1 MLETVLKLVMT
12 FENEDGGKV
21 NLSIVDPRNNI
32 SEEEIRQV
40 MELVVEKDIFEPN
53 QLSLVKPLY
62 AKIVNTETTE
72 FDLV

>member
-1 MLETVLKLVMT
+1 MNELLKLVMC

-21 NLSIVDPRNNI
+21 NLSIVDPRHDI
-32 SEEEIRQV
+32 EEQEIREV
-40 MELVVEKDIFEPN
+40 MQLVVDKDIFEPN

-62 AKIVNTETTE
+62 AKIVNTQTTE

>member
-1 MLETVLKLVMT
+1 MNEVLKLVMT

-21 NLSIVDPRNNI
+21 NLSIVDPKGGI
-32 SEEEIRQV
+32 EEQEIREV
-40 MELVVEKDIFEPN
+40 MQLVVDKDIFEPN

-62 AKIVNTETTE
+62 AKIVNTQTTE

>member
-1 MLETVLKLVMT
+1 MNTVLKLVMT

-21 NLSIVDPRNNI
+21 NLSIVDPRHDI
-32 SEEEIRQV
+32 EEQEIREAMQ
-40 MELVVEKDIFEPN
+40 LVVDKDIFQPN

-62 AKIVNTETTE
+62 ARIVNTETTE

>member
-1 MLETVLKLVMT
+1 MITVLKLVMT

-21 NLSIVDPRNNI
+21 NLSIVDPRGDI
-32 SEEEIRQV
+32 SQEEIREAMQLIV
-40 MELVVEKDIFEPN
+40 DKDIFEPN
-53 QLSLVKPLY
+53 QLSLVRPLY

>member
-1 MLETVLKLVMT
+1 MNTVLKLVMT

-32 SEEEIRQV
+32 SEEEIREV
-40 MELVVEKDIFEPN
+40 MELVVEKDIFQPN

-62 AKIVNTETTE
+62 AKIVNTQTTE

>member
-1 MLETVLKLVMT
+1 MLQTVLKLVMT

-21 NLSIVDPRNNI
+21 NLSIVDPRDNI

-40 MELVVEKDIFEPN
+40 IELVVEKNIFEPN
-53 QLSLVKPLY
+53 GLAIVKPLY

>member
-1 MLETVLKLVMT
+1 METVLKLVMA

-21 NLSIVDPRNNI
+21 NLSIVDPKGGI
-32 SEEEIRQV
+32 QEQEIREV
-40 MELVVEKDIFEPN
+40 MELVVEKDIFQPN

-62 AKIVNTETTE
+62 ARIVNTETTE

>member
-1 MLETVLKLVMT
+1 MNEVLKLVMT

-21 NLSIVDPRNNI
+21 NLSIVDPREDI
-32 SEEEIRQV
+32 EEQEIREV
-40 MELVVEKDIFEPN
+40 MQLVVDKDIFEPN

-62 AKIVNTETTE
+62 AKIVNTQTTE

>member
-1 MLETVLKLVMT
+1 MNEVLKLVMT

-21 NLSIVDPRNNI
+21 NLSIVDPRDNI
-32 SEEEIRQV
+32 EEQEIREV
-40 MELVVEKDIFEPN
+40 MQLVVDKDIFEPN

-62 AKIVNTETTE
+62 AKIVNTQTTE

>member
-1 MLETVLKLVMT
+1 METVLKLVMT

-21 NLSIVDPRNNI
+21 NLSIVDPRHDI
-32 SEEEIRQV
+32 EEQEIREV
-40 MELVVEKDIFEPN
+40 MQLVVDKDIFEPN

-62 AKIVNTETTE
+62 AKIVNTQTTE

>member
-1 MLETVLKLVMT
+1 MNEVLKLVMT

-21 NLSIVDPRNNI
+21 NLSIVDPRGDI
-32 SEEEIRQV
+32 SEQEIREV

-53 QLSLVKPLY
+53 QLSLTKPLY
-62 AKIVNTETTE
+62 AKIVNTQTTE

>member
-1 MLETVLKLVMT
+1 MNEILKLVMC

-21 NLSIVDPRNNI
+21 NLSIVDPRHDV
-32 SEEEIRQV
+32 SEEEIRQA
-40 MELVVEKDIFEPN
+40 MELVVEKDIFQPN

-62 AKIVNTETTE
+62 AKIVNTQTTE

>member
-1 MLETVLKLVMT
+1 METVLKLVMT

-21 NLSIVDPRNNI
+21 NLSILDPKGGI
-32 SEEEIRQV
+32 SEDEIRQA

-53 QLSLVKPLY
+53 GLSLVKPLY

>member
-1 MLETVLKLVMT
+1 MNELLKLVMC

-21 NLSIVDPRNNI
+21 NLSIVDPKGGI
-32 SEEEIRQV
+32 EEQEIREA
-40 MELVVEKDIFEPN
+40 MELVVEKDIFQPN

-62 AKIVNTETTE
+62 ARIVNTETTE

>member
-1 MLETVLKLVMT
+1 MNEVLKLVMT

-32 SEEEIRQV
+32 SEEEIREA
-40 MELVVEKDIFEPN
+40 MELVVEKDIFQPN

-62 AKIVNTETTE
+62 ARIVNTETTE

>member
-1 MLETVLKLVMT
+1 MNEVLKLVMT

-21 NLSIVDPRNNI
+21 NLSIVDPRHDI
-32 SEEEIRQV
+32 EEQDIRQV

-62 AKIVNTETTE
+62 AKIVNTQTTE

>member
-1 MLETVLKLVMT
+1 MVTVLKLVMT

-21 NLSIVDPRNNI
+21 NLSIVDPKGGI
-32 SEEEIRQV
+32 SEEEIREV
-40 MELVVEKDIFEPN
+40 MELVVEKDIFQPN

-62 AKIVNTETTE
+62 ARIVNTETTE

>member
-1 MLETVLKLVMT
+1 METVLKLVMT

-21 NLSIVDPRNNI
+21 NLSIVDPRGDI
-32 SEEEIRQV
+32 SEEEIKQV

-53 QLSLVKPLY
+53 QLSLTKPLY
-62 AKIVNTETTE
+62 AKIVNTQTTE

>member
-1 MLETVLKLVMT
+1 MNELLKLVMC

-21 NLSIVDPRNNI
+21 NLSIVDPREDI
-32 SEEEIRQV
+32 EEQEIRQV
-40 MELVVEKDIFEPN
+40 MQLVVDKDIFEPN

-62 AKIVNTETTE
+62 AKIVNTQTTE

>member
-1 MLETVLKLVMT
+1 MNEVLKLVMT

-21 NLSIVDPRNNI
+21 NLSIVDPKEDI
-32 SEEEIRQV
+32 EEQEIRQV
-40 MELVVEKDIFEPN
+40 MQLVVDKDIFEPN

-62 AKIVNTETTE
+62 ARIVNTQTTE

>member
-1 MLETVLKLVMT
+1 MNEVLKLVMT

-21 NLSIVDPRNNI
+21 NLSIVDPRHNI
-32 SEEEIRQV
+32 EEQEIREV
-40 MELVVEKDIFEPN
+40 MQLVVDKDIFEPN

-62 AKIVNTETTE
+62 AKIVNTQTTE

>member
-1 MLETVLKLVMT
+1 MNEVLKLVMT

-21 NLSIVDPRNNI
+21 NLSIVDPRGDI
-32 SEEEIRQV
+32 SEEEIREAMQ
-40 MELVVEKDIFEPN
+40 LVVDKDIFQPN

-62 AKIVNTETTE
+62 AKIVNTQTTE

>member
-1 MLETVLKLVMT
+1 METVLKLVMA

-21 NLSIVDPRNNI
+21 NLSIVDPRHDI
-32 SEEEIRQV
+32 EEQEIREAMQLIV
-40 MELVVEKDIFEPN
+40 DKDIFEPN
-53 QLSLVKPLY
+53 GLALVRPLY

>member
-1 MLETVLKLVMT
+1 MNEVLKLVMT

-21 NLSIVDPRNNI
+21 NLSIVDPREDI
-32 SEEEIRQV
+32 EEQEIRQV
-40 MELVVEKDIFEPN
+40 MQLVVDKDIFEPN

-62 AKIVNTETTE
+62 AKIVNTQTTE

>member
-1 MLETVLKLVMT
+1 MNTVLKLVMT

-21 NLSIVDPRNNI
+21 NLSIVDPRHDI
-32 SEEEIRQV
+32 EEQEIRQV

>member
-1 MLETVLKLVMT
+1 MNTVLKLVMT

-21 NLSIVDPRNNI
+21 NLSIVDPREDI
-32 SEEEIRQV
+32 SQEEIRQA

-53 QLSLVKPLY
+53 GLSLVKPLY

>member
-1 MLETVLKLVMT
+1 METVLKLVMC

-21 NLSIVDPRNNI
+21 NLSIVDPRHDV
-32 SEEEIRQV
+32 SEEEIRQA
-40 MELVVEKDIFEPN
+40 MELVVEKDIFQPN

-62 AKIVNTETTE
+62 AKIVNTQTTE

>member
-1 MLETVLKLVMT
+1 MNTVLKLVMT

-21 NLSIVDPRNNI
+21 NLSIVDPRGDI
-32 SEEEIRQV
+32 SQEEIREAMQLIV
-40 MELVVEKDIFEPN
+40 DKDIFEPN
-53 QLSLVKPLY
+53 QLSLVRPLY